1 MYTLLAEWAT
11 LVDKFLEGKNMKKL
25 FNKIFA
31 GVHLFAAVVLIILSL
46 IIMLWSI
53 YEVISGIQYDSGFI
67 PLMLQSVAA
76 IIIAAAIIDVAQ
88 YMMEEEVFKD
98 KELRDPKEARRTI
111 TKIIVIIT
119 IAVSIEGLVFIFKA
133 GTKDLSLLLYPA
145 LLIMVSA
152 ILIVALGIY
161 QKLSATI
168 EKREEESI

>member
-1 MYTLLAEWAT
+1 
-11 LVDKFLEGKNMKKL
+11 MKKL
-25 FNKIFA
+25 FNIIFA
-31 GVHLFAAVVLIILSL
+31 GVHLFAAVVLTLLSL
-46 IIMLWSI
+46 IIMVWSV
-53 YEVISGIQYDSGFI
+53 YEVISGINNEVGFI
-67 PLMLQSVAA
+67 PSMLQSVAA
-76 IIIAAAIIDVAQ
+76 IIIASAIIDVAQ

-145 LLIMVSA
+145 LIILVSA
-152 ILIVALGIY
+152 VLIIALGIY

-168 EKREEESI
+168 EKAEKENA